1 MPLIFFILF
10 LLSLVA
16 PIQAFADTPIES
28 RNSNSTKLDFF
39 IAFETKGT
47 ISKQKEWLIQESI
60 SNRIKEDLRELIS
73 LREFKV
79 LDYRKL
85 KIALSKTTENKSATL
100 LITTK
105 ADIFLIQLNLKD
117 SEFNHTYPEQETT
130 CSTKEEI
137 FGKSVE
143 LLRDCLGIRAQ
154 ITKKIKEE
162 LYELTI
168 DKKTNNSVLL
178 PKKGDYFQI
187 FKKTPSEKNENI
199 YKWTALQITEV
210 IQTKEQK
217 TFLHCKLYSAI
228 QLPDLV
234 GLVVTKIPN
243 QLIDIRFKVTPISSS
258 SEMKDIGN
266 YFPLEVVIRQSA
278 KNTSIKRSLI
288 SKTNNVGLF
297 LAPENSTPIFY
308 GIAFVEILKNSITIA
323 EIPYFKTQ
331 AEITNIPLKLEPE
344 KPYETQIFIWLNL
357 VDDQI
362 RFMATLFKE
371 LEKPYFKEEE
381 LEKRIEK
388 TTSFFKFTSEKTK
401 IIANSFNDLKLKWPD
416 ITEDLDFK
424 LGEKKMSALFA
435 TIDQLNNY
443 QNQLSKIQS
452 DKNSPQRKL
461 LEYKFNEAKR
471 MAGEGDFPSAISLLE
486 SIFQQ
491 MPEVETELKQYKNLW
506 QNKSEST
513 IGARRFLYES
523 LPNLTPNSLL
533 KNSDKLTESIDACIK
548 DSDTAGLLKY
558 QKQSKDLY
566 LQLDS
571 TQNDPEKSGL
581 SAQDSLKLISLLEEL
596 NKRVK
601 IFFETLKTKL

>member
-1 MPLIFFILF
+1 MPLIFFVLF